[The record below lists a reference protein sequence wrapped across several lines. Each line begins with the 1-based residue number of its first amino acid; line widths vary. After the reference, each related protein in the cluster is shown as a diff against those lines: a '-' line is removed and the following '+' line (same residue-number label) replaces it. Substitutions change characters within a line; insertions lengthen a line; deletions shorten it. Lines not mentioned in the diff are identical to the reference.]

1 MMKNKKILLLTSVM
15 LLLPIIVGVFLWGQ
29 LPEKMPTHWGF
40 SGQIDGWSGKAFAVF
55 GTPILLL
62 MFHWITAA
70 LVFLDARNR
79 EQSEQAINLVFFI
92 FPVLSWISSGMIY
105 AASMGIEM
113 NMTTWMEVL
122 LGVLFLIMGNYFPKM
137 KRNYTMGIR
146 VPWTVSNEENW
157 VKTHRF
163 GGKVWV
169 AGGLVMLMSAFLP
182 ADISVSVL
190 IAAIVVIAVV
200 PIAYSYLY
208 YRKQTKNNS
217 FHVDDPMM
225 QQKKTRI
232 WWFVTLG
239 IGVLVLVFV
248 GVMLFTGDIT
258 VEYSDTAMTLQADYW
273 PDASISYDDIQA
285 LEYREQDVHGI
296 RTNGFGSPRLLMGTF
311 RNDEFGTYTR
321 YSYTKCTSAVV
332 LELQNEVLVVSG
344 KDEAATRQIYETLLE
359 HVSSEQL
366 NAA

>member
-1 MMKNKKILLLTSVM
+1 
-15 LLLPIIVGVFLWGQ
+15 
-29 LPEKMPTHWGF
+29 
-40 SGQIDGWSGKAFAVF
+40 
-55 GTPILLL
+55 
-62 MFHWITAA
+62 
-70 LVFLDARNR
+70 
-79 EQSEQAINLVFFI
+79 
-92 FPVLSWISSGMIY
+92 MIY

-225 QQKKTRI
+225 QQKKNAD
-232 WWFVTLG
+232 
-239 IGVLVLVFV
+239 LVVCNV
-248 GVMLFTGDIT
+248 GN
-258 VEYSDTAMTLQADYW
+258 W
-273 PDASISYDDIQA
+273 C
-285 LEYREQDVHGI
+285 
-296 RTNGFGSPRLLMGTF
+296 FGSRIRRSDALY
-311 RNDEFGTYTR
+311 RR
-321 YSYTKCTSAVV
+321 YYGRI
-332 LELQNEVLVVSG
+332 Q
-344 KDEAATRQIYETLLE
+344 
-359 HVSSEQL
+359 
-366 NAA
+366 

>member
-1 MMKNKKILLLTSVM
+1 MMKHKKMLVFTSVM
-15 LLLPIIVGVFLWGQ
+15 LLLPMAVGVFLWGQ
-29 LPEKMPTHWGF
+29 LPDKMPTHWGF
-40 SGQIDGWSGKAFAVF
+40 NGQIDGWSGKAFAVF
-55 GTPILLL
+55 GTPLFLLV
-62 MFHWITAA
+62 FHWITAA
-70 LVFLDARNR
+70 LVFLDGRNR

-105 AASMGIEM
+105 AASMEVEI

-122 LGVLFLIMGNYFPKM
+122 FGLLFLIVGNYFPKM

-169 AGGLVMLMSAFLP
+169 VGGLVMLMSAFLP
-182 ADISVSVL
+182 ANISVSVMV
-190 IAAIVVIAVV
+190 AAIVVIAVV
-200 PIAYSYLY
+200 PIGYSYLY
-208 YRKQTKNNS
+208 YRKQMKNNS
-217 FHVDDPMM
+217 FHADDTVM

-232 WWFVTLG
+232 WWIVTLV
-239 IGVLVLVFV
+239 ITVSVLVFV
-248 GVMLFTGDIT
+248 GVMLFTGNIVMT
-258 VEYSDTAMTLQADYW
+258 YSDTALTIQADYW
-273 PDASISYDDIQA
+273 ADAAVAYDEIQSV
-285 LEYREQDVHGI
+285 EYREQDVRGT

-321 YSYTKCTSAVV
+321 YSYTKCPSAVV
-332 LELQNEVLVVSG
+332 LELQDGVLVISG
-344 KDEAATRQIYETLLE
+344 QDEAATLEIYETLSA
-359 HVSSEQL
+359 HVSPETA